1 MMMSGILS
9 VLLAEDSAEDIAAVE
24 RAWKRH
30 NILNP
35 LHVVR
40 DGEECLDY
48 LCKRGRYASPAN
60 GQAPRPGILLLDLK
74 MPKLDGLAVLRA
86 IRENQRLR
94 HLPVI
99 VLTTSRADEDRIRSY
114 ELWVNAYITKPV
126 GFTEFAK
133 AIAQI
138 NGFWMLVELPD

>member
-1 MMMSGILS
+1 MMSGILS

-48 LCKRGRYASPAN
+48 LHKRGRYAPPAN
-60 GQAPRPGILLLDLK
+60 GQAPRPGILILDLK
-74 MPKLDGLAVLRA
+74 MPKMDGLAVLRE
-86 IRENQRLR
+86 IRENERLR

-99 VLTTSRADEDRIRSY
+99 VLTTSRADEDRVRSY
-114 ELWVNAYITKPV
+114 ELWANAYITKPA
-126 GFTEFAK
+126 GFAEFAE
-133 AIAQI
+133 AIAKI